1 MIPLRFFMAHVSSLL
16 WWRHLRAQPNQFIL
30 HFRGG
35 NLISQG
41 AGLAYWFNPLSAAV
55 AQTPVEDCET
65 TFVLKERSSDFQEVT
80 VQVSLIYRVLD
91 PVKAAGRV
99 NFGIDL
105 NTGSWTE
112 QPLERLASTWSQRA
126 QNPAR
131 AYLSA
136 VPVVEAVRAGGE
148 VIRTAL
154 AAALR
159 ADTEVSAMGL
169 QVVDVQVTRVSPSA
183 ELEKAL
189 QAPTR
194 EAIQQ
199 KADEAGFSR
208 RANAVEKE
216 RVIKENEISTE
227 LELAKRQELLI
238 EQQGR
243 NKVLSIERE
252 ADAQRRQ
259 AEAAAERLAVEATA
273 YANQVLVRAR
283 GDAEANATLDA
294 QSLGTERERVGLYAA
309 APSKVA
315 LGFALQKL
323 AGSVQGIQH
332 LNVSPDL
339 IDLFRQSLQS
349 DGAGGK
355 T

>member
-1 MIPLRFFMAHVSSLL
+1 MAHISAFL
-16 WWRHLRAQPNQFIL
+16 WWRHLRAQPNQYIL

-35 NLISQG
+35 RLVHQG
-41 AGLAYWFNPLSAAV
+41 PGLTYYFNPLSAAV
-55 AQTPVEDCET
+55 AQSPVEDCET
-65 TFVLKERSSDFQEVT
+65 TFVLKERTSDFQEVT
-80 VQVSLIYRVLD
+80 VQVSLIYRVID
-91 PVKAAGRV
+91 PVKASGRV
-99 NFGIDL
+99 NFGINL
-105 NTGSWTE
+105 RTGAWTE

-131 AYLSA
+131 TYLSG

-154 AAALR
+154 VAALR
-159 ADTEVSAMGL
+159 ADDEVAAMGL

-227 LELAKRQELLI
+227 LELAKRQEQLI

-243 NKVLSIERE
+243 NKLLSIERE
-252 ADAQRRQ
+252 AQATKRQ
-259 AEAAAERLAVEATA
+259 AESAAEQQALESAA
-273 YANQVLVRAR
+273 YAKQILVRAR
-283 GDAEANATLDA
+283 GDAEAHSALDT
-294 QSLGTERERVGLYAA
+294 QSLATERERVGLYAA
-309 APSKVA
+309 APGKVA

-323 AGSVQGIQH
+323 AGSIKGIQH
-332 LNVSPDL
+332 LNLTPDMFR
-339 IDLFRQSLQS
+339 DLFRQSLS
-349 DGAGGK
+349 GEDDAEGSG
-355 T
+355 TT